1 MGDERDRS
9 APGHEGQTP
18 QWGLHNAAVYALPD
32 GPALFLRIMVSS
44 ASMLA
49 GCPFCRGGLYLEDPV
64 DIDENPIDIDIAT
77 PLDPLNPWTFS
88 AAKKRVIRQLVER
101 FFKMMVGLAR
111 ENIDAQSTRG
121 MDICKK
127 TIAHFVSE
135 RLSPKAPGH
144 VQVETAKAVATC
156 FAMLL
161 RLVGW
166 RGR

>member
-1 MGDERDRS
+1 MGDKRDRPV
-9 APGHEGQTP
+9 PGHEGQAP
-18 QWGLHNAAVYALPD
+18 QWGLHNAVVYTPPD
-32 GPALFLRIMVSS
+32 GPTLFLHIMVSN

-49 GCPFCRGGLYLEDPV
+49 GCPFWRGGLYLE
-64 DIDENPIDIDIAT
+64 EPINIDIAT

-101 FFKMMVGLAR
+101 FFTMMEGLAR

-127 TIAHFVSE
+127 TIAHFVTE
-135 RLSPKAPGH
+135 QLSPKAPGH